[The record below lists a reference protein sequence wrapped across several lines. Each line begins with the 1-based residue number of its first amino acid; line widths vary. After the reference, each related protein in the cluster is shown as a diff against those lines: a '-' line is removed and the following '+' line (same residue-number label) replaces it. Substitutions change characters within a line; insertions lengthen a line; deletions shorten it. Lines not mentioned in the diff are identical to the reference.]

1 MKDQVDKYLTKAGE
15 QDESMILTKDKG
27 FKAVGK
33 ILSRVRKM
41 RGIEQS
47 DFLEKNFDKVWTEH
61 DKDHNNSITR
71 DDVASFYEDI
81 LKADKIGEDEQQ
93 EE

>member
-1 MKDQVDKYLTKAGE
+1 MTKAGE
-15 QDESMILTKDKG
+15 QDETMILTKDKG
-27 FKAVGK
+27 FKSVGK
-33 ILSRVRKM
+33 ILAKVRKM

-47 DFLEKNFDKVWTEH
+47 DFLEKYYDKVWSEH
-61 DKDHNNSITR
+61 DKDHNNSINR

-81 LKADKIGEDEQQ
+81 LKADKPLEDEAQ